1 MTSEL
6 SKISLFDT
14 LNEKE
19 LSLCEEQVEKKEFKK
34 DEYIIHQ
41 GDKDKDVYIIT
52 QGTVGVFK
60 TKEGSSQEHQI
71 TTLSSGDV
79 FGELALIDN
88 APRSTSIKTL
98 EDTQLFHLPAHNIVK
113 LIQHHSIYWKLSR
126 KILVKLSS
134 RVRYTN
140 EVIVNSLE
148 KELELKRTQLT
159 AGNFMVLMLVMLT
172 LFTFLLKGMSYL
184 TELLGTASMI
194 TTVAMLLL
202 FFIFWISAR
211 RTGYPLSFF
220 GFSTK
225 NGWAN
230 FIEALLWTAPVLL
243 LMTVAKWLLII
254 NVPKY
259 GAIEL
264 FSLGH
269 SAVSKPGAST
279 TVIILMSFAYV
290 FISSPIQEVLFRGGL
305 QSCLQFFLQSK
316 HRNLLA
322 NITTNLIFAM
332 MHLILSYVLAIL
344 VFTIGCFWGCLYQ
357 KQRTLI
363 GVITS
368 HILIGVWA
376 FFILG
381 IQSIVMAK

>member
-1 MTSEL
+1 MTREL
-6 SKISLFDT
+6 NTIPLFDT

-19 LSLCEEQVEKKEFKK
+19 LSLCQEYLEEKEFAK
-34 DEYIIHQ
+34 DEYIIRQ

-52 QGTVGVFK
+52 KGQVGVYK
-60 TKEGSSQEHQI
+60 TKEGSSQEHQLS
-71 TTLSSGDV
+71 TLSVGDV
-79 FGELALIDN
+79 FGELAFIDH

-98 EDTQLFHLPAHNIVK
+98 VDTQLLHLSAAHIGK
-113 LIQHHSIYWKLSR
+113 LIQHHSIYWKLSQ
-126 KILVKLSS
+126 KILIKLSS
-134 RVRYTN
+134 RIRYTN
-140 EVIVNSLE
+140 EVIVSSLE
-148 KELELKRTQLT
+148 KELELKKTQVT

-172 LFTFLLKGMSYL
+172 LFTYLLKGMSYL

-194 TTVAMLLL
+194 TTVAMLIL
-202 FFIFWISAR
+202 FFIFWVSAK

-220 GFSTK
+220 GFSTQ
-225 NGWAN
+225 NWQAY
-230 FIEALLWTAPVLL
+230 FIESLLWTTPILL
-243 LMTVAKWLLII
+243 LMTLAKWLLIS
-254 NVPKY
+254 NVAKY
-259 GAIEL
+259 SSIEL

-269 SAVSKPGAST
+269 SAVAKPGTST
-279 TVIILMSFAYV
+279 LTIVLMSFAYV

-332 MHLILSYVLAIL
+332 MHLILSYELAIL
-344 VFTIGCFWGCLYQ
+344 VFGIGFFWGCLYQ
-357 KQRTLI
+357 KQRTLV

>member
-1 MTSEL
+1 MNNEL
-6 SKISLFDT
+6 SKIALLDT
-14 LNEKE
+14 LSEKE
-19 LSLCEEQVEKKEFKK
+19 LSLCAEQIEKKEFKK

-41 GDKDKDVYIIT
+41 GDTDKDVYLIT
-52 QGTVGVFK
+52 QGQVGVFK
-60 TKEGSSQEHQI
+60 RKEGSSQEYQI
-71 TTLSSGDV
+71 ATLSTGDV

-88 APRSTSIKTL
+88 APRSTSIKAI
-98 EDTQLFHLPAHNIVK
+98 EDIHLLYLAAPRISK
-113 LIQHHSIYWKLSR
+113 LIQHHSIYWKLSQ
-126 KILVKLSS
+126 KILLKLSA

-140 EVIVNSLE
+140 EVIVSSLE
-148 KELELKRTQLT
+148 KELEQKKTQLI

-184 TELLGTASMI
+184 TQLLGTASMI

-202 FFIFWISAR
+202 FFIFWISAK
-211 RTGYPLSFF
+211 RTGYPFSFF

-225 NGWAN
+225 NWAAN
-230 FIEALLWTAPVLL
+230 FLESVLWTAPILL
-243 LMTVAKWLLII
+243 LMTVAKWLLIM

-259 GAIEL
+259 APIEL
-264 FSLGH
+264 FSLGQ
-269 SAVSKPGAST
+269 SAVSKPGASQI
-279 TVIILMSFAYV
+279 VIILMSFAYV

-332 MHLILSYVLAIL
+332 MHLILSYQLALL
-344 VFTIGCFWGCLYQ
+344 VFVIGFFWGCLYQ
-357 KQRTLI
+357 KQKTLV